1 MKNKS
6 KGKITLDSEKVK
18 KREQRIKILKITILL
33 ILLFLIILYF
43 ILRVVYELGDF
54 TVSLDPQ
61 LEEKSGLVMYEHLAD
76 KQHKR
81 ILKAEKLEYMDNI
94 CVKWLPD
101 NLSEGEGSHNGD
113 NYLAYSFYLENQGVD
128 PINYW
133 YTIISDDVI
142 KNVDRAI
149 RIMVIRNDEQIIY
162 AKANETTGEAEIFG
176 DEITTPFYSNTNL
189 ILCLEQELV
198 YGEEINLSY
207 ENLAFISAGNEVAG
221 RRGSLNTPIF
231 FLRPRSVQTGI
242 PLAWGVNTDGR
253 CDTNGLEEI
262 VAVAAGDDFTIY
274 LKKDG
279 TVVNKG
285 TDDYNSVTNW
295 SDIVSR

>member
-1 MKNKS
+1 MKNKN

-76 KQHKR
+76 KQNKR

-94 CVKWLPD
+94 CVKWLPN

-149 RIMVIRNDEQIIY
+149 RIMVIRNDEQTIY

-189 ILCLEQELV
+189 ILQQRQNMQPGEIDKFTIVIFLE
-198 YGEEINLSY
+198 
-207 ENLAFISAGNEVAG
+207 
-221 RRGSLNTPIF
+221 
-231 FLRPRSVQTGI
+231 
-242 PLAWGVNTDGR
+242 
-253 CDTNGLEEI
+253 
-262 VAVAAGDDFTIY
+262 GDDP
-274 LKKDG
+274 DC
-279 TVVNKG
+279 
-285 TDDYNSVTNW
+285 TDELIGGEMKMHM
-295 SDIVSR
+295 DITEEHTEQQNTANQV

>member
-61 LEEKSGLVMYEHLAD
+61 LEKKSGLVMYEHLAD

-189 ILCLEQELV
+189 ILQQRQNMQPGEIDKFTIVIFLE
-198 YGEEINLSY
+198 
-207 ENLAFISAGNEVAG
+207 
-221 RRGSLNTPIF
+221 
-231 FLRPRSVQTGI
+231 
-242 PLAWGVNTDGR
+242 
-253 CDTNGLEEI
+253 
-262 VAVAAGDDFTIY
+262 GDDP
-274 LKKDG
+274 DC
-279 TVVNKG
+279 
-285 TDDYNSVTNW
+285 TDELIGGEMKMHM
-295 SDIVSR
+295 DITEEHTAQQNTSNQV

>member
-1 MKNKS
+1 MKNKN
-6 KGKITLDSEKVK
+6 KAKITLDSEKVK
-18 KREQRIKILKITILL
+18 KREQKIKILKITILL

-61 LEEKSGLVMYEHLAD
+61 LEEKSGLVMYERLAD

-149 RIMVIRNDEQIIY
+149 RIMVIRNDEQTIY

-189 ILCLEQELV
+189 ILQQRQNMQPGEIDKFTIVIFLE
-198 YGEEINLSY
+198 
-207 ENLAFISAGNEVAG
+207 
-221 RRGSLNTPIF
+221 
-231 FLRPRSVQTGI
+231 
-242 PLAWGVNTDGR
+242 
-253 CDTNGLEEI
+253 
-262 VAVAAGDDFTIY
+262 GDDP
-274 LKKDG
+274 DC
-279 TVVNKG
+279 
-285 TDDYNSVTNW
+285 TDELIGGEMKMHM
-295 SDIVSR
+295 DITEEHTEQQNTANQV

>member
-81 ILKAEKLEYMDNI
+81 ILKAEILEYMDNI

-189 ILCLEQELV
+189 ILQQRQNMQPGEIDKFTIVIFLE
-198 YGEEINLSY
+198 
-207 ENLAFISAGNEVAG
+207 
-221 RRGSLNTPIF
+221 
-231 FLRPRSVQTGI
+231 
-242 PLAWGVNTDGR
+242 
-253 CDTNGLEEI
+253 
-262 VAVAAGDDFTIY
+262 GDDP
-274 LKKDG
+274 DC
-279 TVVNKG
+279 
-285 TDDYNSVTNW
+285 TDELIGGEMKMHM
-295 SDIVSR
+295 DITEEHTAQQNTSNQV